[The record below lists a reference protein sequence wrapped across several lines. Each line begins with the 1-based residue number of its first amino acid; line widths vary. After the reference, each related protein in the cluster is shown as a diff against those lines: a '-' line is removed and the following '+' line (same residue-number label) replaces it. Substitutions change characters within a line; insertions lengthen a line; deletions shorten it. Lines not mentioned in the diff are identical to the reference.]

1 MLWREPISEA
11 GNSDGGKR
19 LGEPHREQRALPR
32 TPEVSEGA
40 KCSSEN
46 S

>member
-1 MLWREPISEA
+1 MLWRESISEA
-11 GNSDGGKR
+11 GNSDGRKR
-19 LGEPHREQRALPR
+19 LGEPRGEQQALPR
-32 TPEVSEGA
+32 TPEVSDGA